1 MRKPEIDY
9 RELRLSNLNSD
20 KFKHLRLLL
29 YWPIYGLFFF
39 FVERLYDASEYFSVY
54 TTIDDLIPFCEIFL
68 IPYLFWFVYL
78 IGMHVYTLLYDVAAF
93 RKMMYFVM
101 ITYSVT
107 IIIYLIFPTCQDL
120 RPTEFE
126 RDNFLTRFMTSF
138 YAFDTNTNVCPSIHV
153 IGSLAVMLTSFHCRN
168 FGKGTKFAFTVSGV
182 LIAIS
187 TVFVKQHSVIDVL
200 AAIPICAIAY
210 VICYRRDHSKYYF
223 E

>member
-39 FVERLYDASEYFSVY
+39 FVERLYDVSGYFSVY
-54 TTIDDLIPFCEIFL
+54 TTVDDLIPFCEIL
-68 IPYLFWFVYL
+68 MIPYLVWFVYL

-153 IGSLAVMLTSFHCRN
+153 IGSLAGINIIPRLLGYYIDFSAVLCYN
-168 FGKGTKFAFTVSGV
+168 KFV
-182 LIAIS
+182 
-187 TVFVKQHSVIDVL
+187 
-200 AAIPICAIAY
+200 
-210 VICYRRDHSKYYF
+210 
-223 E
+223 